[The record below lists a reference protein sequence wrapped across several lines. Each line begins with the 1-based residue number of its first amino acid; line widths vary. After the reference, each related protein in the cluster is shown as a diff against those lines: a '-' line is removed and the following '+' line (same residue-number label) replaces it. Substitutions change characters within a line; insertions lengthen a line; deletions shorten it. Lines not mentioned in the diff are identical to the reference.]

1 MAGATTAKQPSARV
15 QRKRAAAADRIIE
28 VALREFSSR
37 GFERTSMNEIADL
50 MNVTGASLYYYFPA
64 KEDLLYACVKSVMVR
79 LVELVSTAPDPGLP
93 AADRLADLVRRHVRF
108 DLENRQVVSFV
119 NAYVYGPNYLV
130 ETVAGPNQADIRR
143 LQRDVLD
150 AYRRILE
157 DGRAEGAFDLANTQL
172 AAFNILALIQY
183 PVLWYRSGAALTI
196 EAIGDEQARAAL
208 RVVGWRGVG

>member
-1 MAGATTAKQPSARV
+1 M
-15 QRKRAAAADRIIE
+15 
-28 VALREFSSR
+28 ALREFSSR